1 MSTTGYADA
10 VRAFDWSSVLRDL
23 GWDNQAP
30 INLGHTIIDRHASLD
45 GVALYWI
52 GKDGFRAT
60 LTYRDLRASSN
71 KVASLLRSLGVCK
84 GDRVAGVLPRV
95 PETIA
100 VMIGTWKIGGIYVP
114 IFTGF
119 GTEAIRFRLGN
130 CGAKVAFTHH
140 EYRDRLPEPIELAVV
155 TIAGGKGTGIRQ
167 GDLSFSEAIRTQND
181 SFDPQPSS
189 RSDPAVILYT
199 SGSTGEPKGVAI
211 ASNFLAAITPYMR
224 FGVDLRPTDM
234 FWPTG
239 DPGWGYGFVCYH
251 VALSMGLPVMS
262 FEATP
267 TAESF
272 LASLAEHRVTNV
284 ATVPTLLRGVMALGA
299 AKLAGY
305 DLCLRCISSCGEPLN
320 SEVIRFF
327 RETRGLTPRD
337 HFGSS
342 ENGLPLGNFNAL
354 DAEVKPGSMGLP
366 MPGFAMSILG
376 EEGREL
382 PPGEVGH
389 LAQRP
394 SEHGYYALG
403 YWQDPER
410 THQLFRHGWI
420 TAGDLARRDE
430 AGYFWFEGRAD
441 DVIKSSG
448 YRIGPFEVE
457 SAILHHPAVA
467 EAAVVGKP
475 DPLKGNIVK
484 AYVTLRPGQNAR
496 SGLTQEI
503 QSTARR
509 IVGDHAYPREIEVID
524 SLPKTESGK
533 IQRFRLRARVGGQG
547 QPAAGQGAR

>member
-1 MSTTGYADA
+1 MRKTGYADA

-23 GWDNQAP
+23 DWEDQSP
-30 INLGHTIIDRHASLD
+30 INLGHTIIDRHASRHN
-45 GVALYWI
+45 VALYWI
-52 GKDGFRAT
+52 GKNGSRAT
-60 LTYRDLRASSN
+60 ISYRDMRALSN
-71 KVASLLRSLGVCK
+71 KVANLLRSLGVRK
-84 GDRVAGVLPRV
+84 GDRVAGILPRV
-95 PETIA
+95 PETLT
-100 VMIGTWKIGGIYVP
+100 VMIGTWKIGGVYVP

-119 GTEAIRFRLGN
+119 GSDAIRFRLRS
-130 CGAKVAFTHH
+130 CGAKLAFAHH
-140 EYRDRLPEPIELAVV
+140 EYRNRLSAPSEVAVV
-155 TIAGGKGTGIRQ
+155 TIAGPDGGGLGR
-167 GDLSFSEAIRTQND
+167 GDVGFCAAISSEDD
-181 SFDPQPSS
+181 SFDPQPCS
-189 RSDPAVILYT
+189 RSDPAVILFT
-199 SGSTGEPKGVAI
+199 SGSTGEPKGVTI
-211 ASNFLAAITPYMR
+211 ASNFLAATTPYMR
-224 FGVDLRPTDM
+224 FGVDLQPADM

-251 VALSMGLPVMS
+251 VALSMGVPVLS
-262 FEATP
+262 CEATP

-272 LASLAEHRVTNV
+272 LASLQEQRVSNV

-299 AKLAGY
+299 AKVAQY
-305 DLCLRCISSCGEPLN
+305 DLSLRCISSCGEPLN

-327 RETRGLTPRD
+327 QETLGLTPRD

-366 MPGFAMSILG
+366 MPGFEMSIIN
-376 EEGREL
+376 EDGREL

-394 SEHGYYALG
+394 SEQGYYALG
-403 YWQDPER
+403 YWNDPER
-410 THQLFRHGWI
+410 TRALFRHGWI

-457 SAILHHPAVA
+457 SAILHHPAIA

-484 AYVTLRPGQNAR
+484 AYVTLRPGQDPGSR
-496 SGLTQEI
+496 LVQEI
-503 QSTARR
+503 QDTARR
-509 IVGDHAYPREIEVID
+509 ILGDHAYPREVEVID

-533 IQRFRLRARVGGQG
+533 IQRFKLRAGM
-547 QPAAGQGAR
+547 